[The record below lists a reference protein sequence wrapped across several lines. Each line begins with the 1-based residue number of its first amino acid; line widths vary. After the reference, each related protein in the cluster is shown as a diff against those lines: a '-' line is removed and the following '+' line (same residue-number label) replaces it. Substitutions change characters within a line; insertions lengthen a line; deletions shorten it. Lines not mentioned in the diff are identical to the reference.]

1 MKIILMLLKLT
12 KFPIIILST
21 LSAATGYIL
30 TGAVIDLKFPLFLIS
45 LMTLAAGSAALN
57 QVQDKEFDAKMER
70 TNNRPIPAGDI
81 SATFAILISTI
92 FITAGS
98 LSLLFNFNT
107 TAFFIGVL
115 TVFLYNGVY
124 TYLKRVTPYAVL
136 FGALTGALPPAIGWS
151 ASGGEIISVTL
162 IGLMFFFYL
171 WQIPH
176 FWLLLGIRSD
186 EYSEAGY
193 PVITKI
199 FSMETFS
206 RIIFVWIAAVL
217 CTGIFLPLFGI
228 FSHSISMAIV
238 LSATLY
244 VLVRSLSLIR
254 TQEGGIK
261 KNYKRSFNLINLF
274 ALAIIIVIIFEQ
286 GVLK

>member
-1 MKIILMLLKLT
+1 MKTILMLLKLT
-12 KFPIIILST
+12 KFPVIFLST

-30 TGAVIDLKFPLFLIS
+30 TGAVIDLRFFLFLIS
-45 LMTLAAGSAALN
+45 LMTLAAGSAVLN
-57 QVQDKEFDAKMER
+57 QVQDRTFDAKMER

-81 SATFAILISTI
+81 SGTSAILISAI

-107 TAFFIGVL
+107 TSFFIGVL
-115 TVFLYNGVY
+115 TVLLYNGVY
-124 TYLKRVTPYAVL
+124 TYLKRITPYAVL
-136 FGALTGALPPAIGWS
+136 PGALIGALPPAIGWN

-193 PVITKI
+193 PVITNI
-199 FSMETFS
+199 FCMRTFS

-217 CTGIFLPLFGI
+217 CTGIFLHLFGI

-238 LSATLY
+238 VSATLY
-244 VLVRSLSLIR
+244 VLVRSLSLLR
-254 TQEGGIK
+254 AHEGGIK
-261 KNYKRSFNLINLF
+261 KSYKRSFNLINLF